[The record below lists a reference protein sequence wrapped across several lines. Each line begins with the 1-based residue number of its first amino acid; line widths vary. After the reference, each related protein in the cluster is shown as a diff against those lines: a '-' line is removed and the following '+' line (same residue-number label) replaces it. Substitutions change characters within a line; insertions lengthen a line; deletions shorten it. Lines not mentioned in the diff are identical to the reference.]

1 MKLEPTE
8 QRILGVLIEK
18 ELAVPDSYPLTENA
32 LLGGCNQKS
41 NRDPVLALEDFQLSG
56 ALASMM
62 EKRIVLRVSVAGSRT
77 VRYRHQCDEVL
88 GLNGREK
95 AVLAELLLR
104 GPQAPGALKPRVA
117 RMGMAATPAEI
128 LVVLEGLR
136 ARADG
141 ALVEQQPRRP
151 RERDQR
157 WTHLMGADA
166 EEAETR
172 SGAILQPQ
180 PTTAAKTVSSLPFSE
195 VAVPE
200 PAVPE
205 LVLPEAAGSGGLEG
219 GLEEV
224 LARMDR
230 LERQVAEL
238 HVALARLRHRPAD
251 TDRTDTDRADTD
263 QM

>member
-1 MKLEPTE
+1 VKLEPTE

-41 NRDPVLALEDFQLSG
+41 NRDPVLVLEDFQLSG
-56 ALASMM
+56 ALASML
-62 EKRIVLRVSVAGSRT
+62 EKRILLRVSVSGSRT
-77 VRYRHQCDEVL
+77 IRFKHQCDEVL

-157 WTHLMGADA
+157 WTHLLGADA
-166 EEAETR
+166 EGTDTP
-172 SGAILQPQ
+172 GGVILQPQ
-180 PTTAAKTVSSLPFSE
+180 PAAVPKTMSSSSLPFSE
-195 VAVPE
+195 PAVPE

-205 LVLPEAAGSGGLEG
+205 LVLPEVASSGGLED
-219 GLEEV
+219 V

-238 HVALARLRHRPAD
+238 HVALARLRQRPAD
-251 TDRTDTDRADTD
+251 TDHADTD